1 MSANALFPSYARA
14 NLSFVKG
21 EGAWLESTDGRR
33 YLDFAAGIAVNSLGH
48 AHPHLVEALKS
59 QAENLW
65 HVSNV
70 FEIPGQERL
79 GQRLVDNTFAD
90 AVFFGNSG
98 GEAMECAF
106 KSARRYHY
114 ENGDTDRYEI
124 LTFEGAFHGRTL
136 ATIAAGGNPKYMT
149 GFGPKVPGFTSLPL
163 GDIEVVKAAISD
175 KTAAILIEPIQ
186 GEGGIRLVPTS
197 FMKQLRAVCDEHG
210 LLLILDEIQCGVGRT
225 GKFFA
230 YEWSGI
236 SPDIMAIAK
245 GIGGGF
251 PMGACLAVEKVAKN
265 MVPGTH
271 GSTFGGNPMAMAVGN
286 AVLDVVLKPGFLAN
300 VQKSCLKLKQKLA
313 AVVDLNS
320 DILEEIRGEGLMLG
334 LKSRVPVGKLVDALR
349 DAGLLV
355 VGAGEDVA
363 RLLPPLIINDEDIAE
378 AVSRIEIALKAM
390 RENGDVAEAES

>member
-90 AVFFGNSG
+90 AVFFCNSG

-114 ENGDTDRYEI
+114 DNGDTDRYEI

-186 GEGGIRLVPTS
+186 GEGGIRLVPTA

-236 SPDIMAIAK
+236 CPDIMAIAK

-251 PMGACLAVEKVAKN
+251 PMGACLAVDKVAKN

-313 AVVDLNS
+313 AVVDLNP

-390 RENGDVAEAES
+390 RENGDVAEAGS

>member
-90 AVFFGNSG
+90 AVFFCNSG

-114 ENGDTDRYEI
+114 DNGDTDRYEI

-149 GFGPKVPGFTSLPL
+149 GFGPKAPGFTSLPL

-186 GEGGIRLVPTS
+186 GEGGIRLVPTA

-236 SPDIMAIAK
+236 CPDIMAIAK

-251 PMGACLAVEKVAKN
+251 PMGACLAVDKVAKN

-313 AVVDLNS
+313 AVVDLNP

-390 RENGDVAEAES
+390 RENGDVAEAGS